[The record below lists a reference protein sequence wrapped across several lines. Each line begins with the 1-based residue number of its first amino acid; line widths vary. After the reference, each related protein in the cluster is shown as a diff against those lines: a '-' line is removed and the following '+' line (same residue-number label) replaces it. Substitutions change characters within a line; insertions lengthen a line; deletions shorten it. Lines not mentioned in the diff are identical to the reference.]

1 MIRPSMYIAVD
12 FDGTLVEDSFP
23 EIGKEIPYAVETVK
37 FIIDCGHK
45 VILHTS
51 RTHYIYDGHD
61 TLAEAESK
69 YYSILAAAAI
79 SKVPVHSAII
89 VSEEGFPVKHQCYK
103 HN

>member
-1 MIRPSMYIAVD
+1 MYI
-12 FDGTLVEDSFP
+12 
-23 EIGKEIPYAVETVK
+23 
-37 FIIDCGHK
+37 
-45 VILHTS
+45 VIELQKNDQGVVSNIVTAF
-51 RTHYIYDGHD
+51 D

-69 YYSILAAAAI
+69 YYTILAAAAI